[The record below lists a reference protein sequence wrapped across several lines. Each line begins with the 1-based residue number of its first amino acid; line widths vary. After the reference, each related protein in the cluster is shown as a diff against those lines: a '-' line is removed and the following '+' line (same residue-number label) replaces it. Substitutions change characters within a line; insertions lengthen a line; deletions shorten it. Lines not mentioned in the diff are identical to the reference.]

1 MSLIHQAPS
10 APSGSGEAEELKE
23 EAITFSPMAEEVS
36 DFVFVHLC
44 IFAFAC
50 VCTFEFWYFVHFDSR
65 GGKLGSSFF
74 L

>member
-36 DFVFVHLC
+36 DFVFV
-44 IFAFAC
+44 
-50 VCTFEFWYFVHFDSR
+50 FV
-65 GGKLGSSFF
+65 
-74 L
+74 